1 MTTKTITYP
10 LDRLPEGAIPHG
22 VTANPTTIEGKQAVR
37 ITLTDKVSKGKPHI
51 DFIDMPTFL
60 MIPTDF
66 KNGTISV
73 DLFSQLRKDAP
84 DYARG
89 FAGLAYRIDATQ
101 DFFEAVYLRPLNGLK
116 VNPAPPRDQRA
127 IQYFC
132 YPEWKFDRLR
142 EEYPEGDF
150 EAGAH
155 IAPAEWINLRLNID
169 KNKLTV
175 FVDDVECLSLDQTKA
190 EETYGKIGLFV
201 DIGTEAYF
209 CNLKIETDLR

>member
-1 MTTKTITYP
+1 MNTKSIIYP
-10 LDRLPEGAIPHG
+10 LDALPEGATPHN
-22 VTANPTTIEGKQAVR
+22 VTVHPATIEGRKALRV
-37 ITLTDKVSKGKPHI
+37 TLTDEASKGEPNV

-60 MIPTDF
+60 IIPTDF

-89 FAGLAYRIDATQ
+89 FAGLAYRINTTQ

-132 YPEWKFDRLR
+132 YPDWKFDRLR
-142 EEYPEGDF
+142 EEYPDGDF
-150 EAGAH
+150 EAGAN
-155 IAPAEWINLRLNID
+155 IGPAEWINLRLNID
-169 KNKLTV
+169 EDNLTV
-175 FVDDVECLSLDQTKA
+175 FVDDVECISLEQTKA
-190 EETYGKIGLFV
+190 EGTNGKIGLFV

-209 CNLKIETDLR
+209 CNLKIDDDFR